1 MSNVPPYEPPHAPP
15 TPQYGEYAPPGYL
28 PPQLP
33 PPAPRRRILPGL
45 IAAGVVFA
53 LLIAGAGVA
62 VAQRQNIAD
71 LLTVWNYEP
80 SSEIQGYIERAQLSD
95 RGEFLFKASTPAILG
110 TDDFNETCGTLEEG
124 TGVLGCYV
132 PAQRAIYLYDV
143 TDDRLDGVEEVVA
156 AHEMLHAA
164 WHRMSAD
171 ERDDVG
177 VLLEQAVVDY
187 ADDEAFT
194 ERMAVYA
201 RTEPG
206 ERLNELH
213 SIVGTELSDLSP
225 ALETYYSEFF
235 DDREALVALH
245 LTSNAVLTDIE
256 ERTTALADELEKLN
270 DEIEADYKKYNKG
283 YDELNAAVDA
293 FNTKNNNYGFSNQA
307 QFDAERNALIARQK
321 KLDSLFASIEKR
333 SDTYEEKLAEL
344 TELNEQVASLNEG
357 LNIVPRDSD
366 I

>member
-1 MSNVPPYEPPHAPP
+1 MSNFPPYEPPAPP
-15 TPQYGEYAPPGYL
+15 QSPPQYGEFAPPGYL
-28 PPQLP
+28 PPP
-33 PPAPRRRILPGL
+33 PQAPRRRILPGL
-45 IAAGVVFA
+45 IASGVIFVV
-53 LLIAGAGVA
+53 LVAGAGVA
-62 VAQRQNIAD
+62 FAQRQNIAD

-132 PAQRAIYLYDV
+132 PRERAIYLFDV

-164 WHRMSAD
+164 WHRMGAD
-171 ERDDVG
+171 ERDAIG
-177 VLLEQAVVDY
+177 VLLEDAIESY
-187 ADDEAFT
+187 ADDEDFT

-213 SIVGTELSDLSP
+213 SIVGTELAELSP
-225 ALETYYSEFF
+225 ELEAYYTEFF

-245 LTSNAVLTDIE
+245 LKSDAVLTEIE
-256 ERTTALADELEKLN
+256 DRTTALADELEKLN
-270 DEIEADYKKYNKG
+270 DEIEADYTKYNKG

-293 FNTKNNNYGFSNQA
+293 FNAKNSNYGFSNQA
-307 QFDAERNALIARQK
+307 QFDAERNALIDRQS
-321 KLDSLFASIEKR
+321 KLDALFASIEKR
-333 SDTYEEKLAEL
+333 SNTYEDKLAEL
-344 TELNEQVASLNEG
+344 AELNEQVASLNEG
-357 LNIVPRDSD
+357 LNVVPRDSE